1 MTRGL
6 KPVHNRRKDA
16 LSRLG
21 WDRLELLLGEYFRA
35 QGYQVE
41 HVGTANGKHRFDG
54 GIDLKLRKD
63 GAYVLVQC
71 KHWNAYQVPHNVVHE
86 LLGLMVNEGASAAMV
101 VTSGE
106 FTRAAHEAAQR
117 RGSVQL
123 IDGDELRQW
132 LGPLSEPQSPGQS
145 RLDVSEMLE
154 SLMSRGIG
162 STSGK
167 RIAGRIASH
176 SVRHLSRSAARSGK
190 KIMILGLIKAVIALI
205 FIIVFFAILL
215 PRMSA
220 NFSRVVATKPAQQSA
235 APRVKPA
242 PPTRPSPPVEVR
254 RLMPARS
261 TGNIALDLENIR
273 AQVKTLDG
281 VTSAIWMP
289 DGSLML
295 GMGNA
300 TPQQMQRAVQS
311 TCGLIRHYP
320 SVRPIIEVQDTR
332 ATRSNVIRTVCPR

>member
-6 KPVHNRRKDA
+6 KPVHSRRNDA

-106 FTRAAHEAAQR
+106 FTHAAREAAQR

-132 LGPLSEPQSPGQS
+132 LGPLSEPQSPEHS
-145 RLDVSEMLE
+145 RFDVWQL
-154 SLMSRGIG
+154 LQALINRGIG

-167 RIAGRIASH
+167 RLAGRIASH
-176 SVRHLSRSAARSGK
+176 AVRHLSRRAARSGK
-190 KIMILGLIKAVIALI
+190 KIKILGLIKAVIALI
-205 FIIVFFAILL
+205 FIIVFFALLL

-220 NFSRVVATKPAQQSA
+220 HFSRVVATKPAQQSA
-235 APRVKPA
+235 APRVKLPPPPRPA
-242 PPTRPSPPVEVR
+242 PPVQAR
-254 RLMPARS
+254 RLVPTSS
-261 TGNIALDLENIR
+261 TGNIALALENIR

-289 DGSLML
+289 DRSLML

-300 TPQQMQRAVQS
+300 TPAQMQHAVQS
-311 TCGLIRHYP
+311 ACRLIRHQP
-320 SVRPIIEVQDTR
+320 SVLQIVEVQDTR